1 MIPSLLKGSRF
12 FSRALVKDTIGSNVK
27 NAEYAI
33 RGYIVQRANEI
44 TQRLN
49 KGEKFPFKKLL
60 FCNIGNPL
68 ALGQPAFSFDRD
80 VLSVIINP
88 KLVQSNQISK
98 DAGDRAT
105 NFINSVEYPDALGAY
120 TASHG
125 FPVARE
131 SVKKYIEER
140 DGYPANIN
148 DIYLTD
154 GASDGVKTIFTIL
167 LRGPQ
172 DGVMIPIPQYPLYN
186 ALISLL
192 SGKAVP
198 YYLDESKCWGLD
210 MNNLEEN
217 YRKARAAGTNVRG
230 IVMIN
235 PGNPTGQVMTR
246 QNMEDV
252 VKFCH
257 KNSLVIL
264 ADEVYQKNI
273 YREKPFISFK
283 KVINDLPS
291 PYNEVELI
299 SFHSASKGVVG
310 ECGLRGGYME
320 LHNIDNF
327 TSEQI
332 LKLRSISLCSNT
344 IGQVMTELMV
354 NPPKEGVNSPEVV
367 EKHNKEYD
375 LVFGGLK
382 KRSIMLTEK
391 LNSIPGIKTNEI
403 EGALYAYPRVFLPE
417 RAIKAAKERGLAPD
431 AMYCVEALEDCGLVL
446 VPGSGCGQKDGTHHF
461 RITNLI
467 FNTAEFDQ
475 ALEAFKRFNEKFFA
489 KYA

>member
-12 FSRALVKDTIGSNVK
+12 FSKALTKETLGSNVK

-44 TQRLN
+44 SQRLS

-80 VLSVIINP
+80 VLSVILNP
-88 KLVQSNQISK
+88 RLRSCNDISK
-98 DAGDRAT
+98 DARDRAQK
-105 NFINSVEYPDALGAY
+105 FISSVEYPDALGAY

-125 FPVARE
+125 FAVTRQ

-140 DGYPANIN
+140 DGYPSDIN
-148 DIYLTD
+148 NIYLTD
-154 GASDGVKTIFTIL
+154 GASDGVKTIFNLL

-192 SGKAVP
+192 SGQPVP

-210 MNNLEEN
+210 MNNVEAN
-217 YRKARAAGTNVRG
+217 YKKARDAGTSVRG
-230 IVMIN
+230 IVIIN
-235 PGNPTGQVMTR
+235 PGNPTGQVMTKE
-246 QNMEDV
+246 NMEDII
-252 VKFCH
+252 KFCS
-257 KNSLVIL
+257 KNKLVIL

-283 KVINDLPS
+283 KVVHS
-291 PYNEVELI
+291 MSAPYNQVELV
-299 SFHSASKGVVG
+299 SFHSTSKGVVG

-320 LHNIDNF
+320 LENID
-327 TSEQI
+327 SYVAEQI
-332 LKLRSISLCSNT
+332 LKLRSISLCANT
-344 IGQVMTELMV
+344 VGQVMTELMV

-367 EKHNKEYD
+367 AKHKKEVD

-382 KRSIMLTEK
+382 KRSLLLTEK
-391 LNSIPGIKTNEI
+391 LNSIPGVKTNEI
-403 EGALYAYPRVFLPE
+403 EGALYAYPSVNIPPK
-417 RAIKAAKERGLAPD
+417 AIKAAKERGLAPD
-431 AMYCVEALEDCGLVL
+431 ALYCVEALEECGLVL
-446 VPGSGCGQKDGTHHF
+446 VPGSGCGQKEGTHHF

-475 ALEAFKRFNEKFFA
+475 ALEAFKKFNAKFFA
-489 KYA
+489 KYS